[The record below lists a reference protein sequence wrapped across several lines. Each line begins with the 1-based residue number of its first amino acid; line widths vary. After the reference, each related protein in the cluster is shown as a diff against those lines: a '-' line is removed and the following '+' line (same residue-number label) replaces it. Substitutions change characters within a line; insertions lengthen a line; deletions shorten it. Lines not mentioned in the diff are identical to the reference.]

1 MAKRIMED
9 LKGEHYEIDFK
20 YDNEENQLRKK
31 IKLENEKIINKI
43 KDIEQDIDISEHEV
57 QKFLLIFHTLME
69 TVNSEQTQEE
79 TDGVVIDVILQIVIK
94 IGEPLKKNI
103 DLLNLP
109 AVLKNKLKK
118 TKSLFMLQTNTEW
131 DKQNAEEASETAREG
146 RKEQWSNKN
155 KK

>member
-1 MAKRIMED
+1 MED

-118 TKSLFMLQTNTEW
+118 TKSLFMLQTNTE
-131 DKQNAEEASETAREG
+131 
-146 RKEQWSNKN
+146 
-155 KK
+155 

>member
-1 MAKRIMED
+1 
-9 LKGEHYEIDFK
+9 
-20 YDNEENQLRKK
+20 
-31 IKLENEKIINKI
+31 
-43 KDIEQDIDISEHEV
+43 
-57 QKFLLIFHTLME
+57 ME

-118 TKSLFMLQTNTEW
+118 TKSLFMLQTNTE
-131 DKQNAEEASETAREG
+131 
-146 RKEQWSNKN
+146 
-155 KK
+155 

>member
-1 MAKRIMED
+1 MAKRIIED

-20 YDNEENQLRKK
+20 YNNGENQLRKK

-69 TVNSEQTQEE
+69 TANSEQTQEE
-79 TDGVVIDVILQIVIK
+79 TDRVVIDVILQIVIK

-103 DLLNLP
+103 DFLNLP
-109 AVLKNKLKK
+109 TVLKNKLKK
-118 TKSLFMLQTNTEW
+118 TKSLFMLQTNTE
-131 DKQNAEEASETAREG
+131 
-146 RKEQWSNKN
+146 
-155 KK
+155 